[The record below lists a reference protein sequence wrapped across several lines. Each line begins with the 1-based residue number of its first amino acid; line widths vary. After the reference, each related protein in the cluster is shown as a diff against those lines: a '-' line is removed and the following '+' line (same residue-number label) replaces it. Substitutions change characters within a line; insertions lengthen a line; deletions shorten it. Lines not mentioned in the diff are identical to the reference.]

1 MSEFITA
8 ITRRSSLRAMTSK
21 LSSGEIEK
29 VLGDLASILE
39 DKREQ
44 EAALAAEQEAKAKII
59 ADIKEKMD
67 SAGITLGTLK
77 IAIEKDL
84 TIPVA
89 SKYEIE
95 IDGETHRWSGRGRT
109 PAAFARYMEEQGI
122 TKEQLPKTI

>member
-1 MSEFITA
+1 MMEEVEGQQIARIAVMPTSSEQCHHLQA
-8 ITRRSSLRAMTSK
+8 
-21 LSSGEIEK
+21 
-29 VLGDLASILE
+29 VVIL
-39 DKREQ
+39 
-44 EAALAAEQEAKAKII
+44 